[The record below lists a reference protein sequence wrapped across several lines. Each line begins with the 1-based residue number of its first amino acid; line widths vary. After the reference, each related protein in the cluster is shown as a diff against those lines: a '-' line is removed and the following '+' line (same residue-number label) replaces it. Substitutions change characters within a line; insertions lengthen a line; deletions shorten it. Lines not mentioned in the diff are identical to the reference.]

1 MFCCMPEY
9 MTAECAAADAD
20 LALYVVT
27 ADLSIISC
35 NISLMLNPVNV
46 YQVLT
51 AAAKPSGSYAEG

>member
-1 MFCCMPEY
+1 MF
-9 MTAECAAADAD
+9 AECTGHYAD

-46 YQVLT
+46 YQVP
-51 AAAKPSGSYAEG
+51 AASSTPSWHVR